1 MKRQL
6 FTGLALT
13 IMACSAPALAASQGV
28 SDQARLGLNLTL
40 YANGLALIDDQR
52 RVVLEK
58 GINTLNISG
67 ISPAML
73 EDSARIDTGGKLN
86 LHEQSFLKPNLSH
99 QDLLKAY
106 VGRSVKVIRTNPKT
120 GEETVLDADVLSV
133 NQGLILRIGGRI
145 ETTVPGR
152 IVFADIPEG
161 FRPQPVF
168 RVTGQSPEI
177 HESDLDLSYLSTGFS
192 WRANHTLSVEAAS
205 PTIRLESRAIL
216 VNRSGLDINAATV
229 QVVAGDVQRR
239 TPSVP
244 RPETTALRMMKTEG
258 AAMMADA
265 AAPPQRQSLGGYH
278 LYTLNGKI
286 DLADQTSKQVTLLAP
301 VSLPVTRRLISETHA
316 NPFSPRQ
323 GTPRP
328 THPAI
333 RLSVSNDKTTG
344 PGQPIPG
351 GIARMYGKD
360 AEGRAQFLGEDHLND
375 LPVGA
380 TATISAG
387 RAFDV
392 TVTRHQTDYQREGLG
407 RNTFEMAYRINITNG
422 GERAET
428 VQVIEAMG
436 GGWNILEESA
446 QHVRDNNRARWSIN
460 VPAKGDAEVTYR
472 VRVKR

>member
-6 FTGLALT
+6 FSGLALT
-13 IMACSAPALAASQGV
+13 VLACSTPALAASQAVGE
-28 SDQARLGLNLTL
+28 QARSGLNLTL
-40 YANGLALIDDQR
+40 YANGLALIDDR
-52 RVVLEK
+52 RGVILEK

-67 ISPAML
+67 ISPALL
-73 EDSARIDTGGKLN
+73 EDSARIGTGGKLE
-86 LHEQSFLKPNLSH
+86 LHEQGFLRANMSH
-99 QDLLKAY
+99 QDLLKAHL
-106 VGRSVKVIRTNPKT
+106 GKSVKVIRTNPKT

-133 NQGLILRIGGRI
+133 GQGLILRIGGRI

-152 IVFADIPEG
+152 IVFADIPKG
-161 FRPQPVF
+161 FRPRAVF
-168 RVTGQSPEI
+168 RVIGQSQDGG
-177 HESDLDLSYLSTGFS
+177 ESELDLSYLSNGFS
-192 WRANHTLSVEAAS
+192 WRASHTLSIDDAS
-205 PTIRLESRAIL
+205 ATVRLESRANL
-216 VNRSGLDINAATV
+216 VNRSGLDIKAADI

-244 RPETTALRMMKTEG
+244 RPEAAGLRMMKAEG

-265 AAPPQRQSLGGYH
+265 AAPPRRQSLGGYH

-286 DLADQTSKQVTLLAP
+286 DLADQTRKQVTLLAP
-301 VSLPVTRRLISETHA
+301 VSLPVTRRLINETHA
-316 NPFSPRQ
+316 NPFSPFQ

-328 THPAI
+328 THPLI
-333 RLSVSNDKTTG
+333 RLSVNNDKTTG

-360 AEGRAQFLGEDHLND
+360 AEGRTQFLGEDHLGD

-392 TVTRHQTDYQREGLG
+392 AVTRHQTDYQREGLG

-428 VQVIEAMG
+428 VQMIEAMG
-436 GGWNILEESA
+436 GDWTILEESA
-446 QHVRDNNRARWSIN
+446 QHVRDNNRARWSID
-460 VPAKGDAEVTYR
+460 VPANGDAEITYR

>member
-13 IMACSAPALAASQGV
+13 ILTCSTPALAASQGV
-28 SDQARLGLNLTL
+28 GEQARMGLNLTL
-40 YANGLALIDDQR
+40 YANGLALIGDRR

-73 EDSARIDTGGKLN
+73 EDSARIDTNGKLD
-86 LHEQSFLKPNLSH
+86 LHEQGFLGSNLSR
-99 QDLLKAY
+99 QDLLKAHL
-106 VGRSVKVIRTNPKT
+106 GKSVKVIRTNPKT
-120 GEETVLDADVLSV
+120 GEETVFDADVLSV

-152 IVFADIPEG
+152 IVFGDIPKN

-168 RVTGQSPEI
+168 RITGQSPEG
-177 HESDLDLSYLSTGFS
+177 HESDLDLSYLSTGLS

-205 PTIRLESRAIL
+205 ATVRLESRAVL
-216 VNRSGLDINAATV
+216 VNRSGLDIKAAAV

-244 RPETTALRMMKTEG
+244 RPETTGLRMMKTEG
-258 AAMMADA
+258 PEMMADA

-316 NPFSPRQ
+316 NPFSPLQ

-360 AEGRAQFLGEDHLND
+360 AQGRTQFLGEDHLTD

-407 RNTFEMAYRINITNG
+407 RNTFEMAYRIKITNG
-422 GERAET
+422 GERPET
-428 VQVIEAMG
+428 VQMIEAMA
-436 GGWNILEESA
+436 GGWTVLEESA
-446 QHVRDNNRARWSIN
+446 KHVRDNNRARWSVN
-460 VPAKGDAEVTYR
+460 VPARGDAEITYR